1 MSDNN
6 ENEEHSLLEQV
17 WISIGPQGMV
27 AAAVATAAIG
37 SATGWVNAAYTVMAG
52 LAGAMLWMIGM
63 KLLLMG
69 RPNGYRRDARRR

>member
-1 MSDNN
+1 MSDNS
-6 ENEEHSLLEQV
+6 EIEEHGLLEQV

-37 SATGWVNAAYTVMAG
+37 SATGWMNAAYTVVAG
-52 LAGAMLWMIGM
+52 LVGAMIWMIGM

-69 RPNGYRRDARRR
+69 RPNSVRSGTRRR